1 MNVKETANRAD
12 ERIFQK
18 LADSP
23 FFQTYRKAFNDA
35 TGLNLTLLPADHEEG
50 EVVSDRSIGSH
61 ANAFCR
67 KMNEREGG
75 CASCKAS
82 HRSLAKSACGRPN
95 TATCFAG
102 MRETLIP
109 VRSGERTFAMLS
121 IGQIFT
127 SKPGKRVP
135 LALKEALADPRI
147 TEAERGTL
155 EKLWRETSVLT
166 IDQYQGTVT
175 LLAAFALQLADI
187 LNRLL
192 IEEANAEPEV
202 VVKAKRFVNAHLE
215 DKISLESVA
224 QHAGVSPYYF
234 CKVFKQSA
242 GMTLTEFVN
251 RRRVEWAKRKLLN
264 PQARV
269 TEVAFDVGFQS
280 ISQFNRSFLKYVGE
294 SPTRFREN
302 QESASRLR
310 EMNAA

>member
-1 MNVKETANRAD
+1 MNVKESANRAD
-12 ERIFQK
+12 ERIFLK
-18 LADSP
+18 LAESP

-35 TGLNLTLLPADHEEG
+35 TGLSVTLLPADQDEG
-50 EVVSDRSIGSH
+50 DEFSGRSIGHHS
-61 ANAFCR
+61 NSFCR

-75 CASCKAS
+75 CASCQAS
-82 HRSLAKSACGRPN
+82 HKTLARSACGHPD

-109 VRSGERTFAMLS
+109 VRSGDRTFAMLS
-121 IGQIFT
+121 IGEVFT
-127 SKPGKRVP
+127 SQPGKRLP
-135 LALKEALADPRI
+135 AALTAAFDDSGVSS
-147 TEAERGTL
+147 TERGTL
-155 EKLWRETSVLT
+155 EKLWRETPVMT
-166 IDQYQGTVT
+166 TDQYQGTVT

-224 QHAGVSPYYF
+224 QHVGVSPYYF

-302 QESASRLR
+302 QESSTRLR

>member
-1 MNVKETANRAD
+1 MNVKETANLAD

-18 LADSP
+18 LSESP

-35 TGLNLTLLPADHEEG
+35 TGLNLVLLPADHDEG
-50 EVVSDRSIGSH
+50 KLVSERPAASH
-61 ANAFCR
+61 GNSFCQ
-67 KMNEREGG
+67 KINEGNGG

-82 HRSLAKSACGRPN
+82 HESLARSACGGTN
-95 TATCFAG
+95 TVTCYAG

-121 IGQIFT
+121 IGQVFT
-127 SKPGKRVP
+127 SKPGNRIP
-135 LALKEALADPRI
+135 SAMSEAFRQGGFSGDQRGALEQ
-147 TEAERGTL
+147 
-155 EKLWRETSVLT
+155 LWRETPVLSKE
-166 IDQYQGTVT
+166 QYGGMVT

-202 VVKAKRFVNAHLE
+202 VVKAKRYVNAHLE

-224 QHAGVSPYYF
+224 QHVGVSPYYF

-251 RRRVEWAKRKLLN
+251 RRRVEWAKRQLLN

-310 EMNAA
+310 EVTAA